1 MDLKEVL
8 IEPVVTEKSVMD
20 QELNNQYTF
29 VVHPDANKIE
39 VRQAVE
45 EQFDVDVENVT
56 TQNVKGKSRRVRF
69 AEGYTSNWKKAIVR
83 LAEDEHIEVVEGL
96 VG

>member
-1 MDLKEVL
+1 MDLEDVL

-20 QELNNQYTF
+20 QELNNEYTF

-39 VRQAVE
+39 VREAVE
-45 EQFDVDVENVT
+45 NQFNVDVTDVR
-56 TQNVKGKSRRVRF
+56 TQNVKGKSRRVRY
-69 AEGYTSNWKKAIVR
+69 AEGYTSDWKKAIVR
-83 LAEDEHIEVVEGL
+83 IEEGDNIEVVEGL

>member
-1 MDLKEVL
+1 MDLEEVL

-45 EQFDVDVENVT
+45 DQFDVDVENVT